1 MAWLIVKEFTG
12 QKNTTNNIEILNDNI
27 LYTDPNEVSNL
38 FNSFF
43 KEAPNKILNQI
54 KSNNANNNFHSYNE
68 RDFNINNSMGLIPF
82 TEQEILNIVKIKI
95 KNKWS
100 SGPDDIPAILL
111 KESIQCI
118 ITPLTHL
125 INASFETGEFP
136 NLLKTSKVISL
147 HKKNNK
153 NDLENYRPLSLNSVF
168 FLKFLVLHA

>member
-54 KSNNANNNFHSYNE
+54 KYNNANNNFHSYNE

-111 KESIQCI
+111 KESIQRI
-118 ITPLTHL
+118 ITP
-125 INASFETGEFP
+125 
-136 NLLKTSKVISL
+136 
-147 HKKNNK
+147 
-153 NDLENYRPLSLNSVF
+153 
-168 FLKFLVLHA
+168 